1 MPENFPTRE
10 ASEMRTGRP
19 IIPPPTTGEV
29 ATQPSGGETAVT
41 VATGSSWTEAL
52 AGVAVIVLSIIAL
65 AGGIPWVLMPIA
77 VIILGAAL
85 LFEGATTTARF
96 SQLLSVVGPREMGT
110 SEFGGGATAEFLGGV
125 TGIVLGILALVG
137 VYPLVLGPIAVLVLG
152 VVTLLSTGTNWRFSR
167 MSANRVS
174 GGHEIAQAVTG
185 SMVASSCGTQAAT
198 GVAAVI
204 LTILAIIGLHPL
216 VLTLVALLC
225 LGAAVVVVGG
235 SVGSRMFSL
244 FRE

>member
-1 MPENFPTRE
+1 M
-10 ASEMRTGRP
+10 
-19 IIPPPTTGEV
+19 
-29 ATQPSGGETAVT
+29 TQ
-41 VATGSSWTEAL
+41 VATGSSFAEGL
-52 AGVAVIVLSIIAL
+52 AGIAVVVLAIIAL
-65 AGGIPWVLMPIA
+65 AGGLPYVLTPIA

-96 SQLLSVVGPREMGT
+96 ARMLSTVGPQGMAGQ
-110 SEFGGGATAEFLGGV
+110 EFGGGASAEFLGGV

-137 VYPLVLGPIAVLVLG
+137 VYPLILSPIAVLVLG

-167 MSANRVS
+167 MSTNRFT
-174 GGHEIAQAVTG
+174 GGQEIAQAVTG
-185 SMVASSCGTQAAT
+185 SMAASSCGTQVAT
-198 GVAAVI
+198 GIAAVI

-216 VLTLVALLC
+216 TLTLVSLLC

-235 SVGSRMFSL
+235 AVGSRMFAL